1 MNTLL
6 VLFTALLAPLF
17 AQTPSSAPVPSQTLQ
32 GQPPPTPG
40 SVLLSPD
47 GRFRW
52 VEGEDAVFV
61 RTEDGPE
68 RRVRLP
74 APLESAARRRVL
86 FAAGAR
92 HFCVLEEK
100 DSDFGLHVDVR
111 KGAKKAK
118 ALLLSSTLRL
128 IDERGR
134 PLWARPLP
142 EKAIVGKASE
152 ARILALAGDGTT
164 AILLQDVDPYNKVR
178 PLLMVF
184 DARGRELRALDYA
197 QWTRIDEF
205 ALSADGRAL
214 AVRGFGLVPEDGDW
228 SKAVG
233 VYPLAGKGKPR
244 VIGVPKAEESREL
257 RGFDKDLWTC
267 CVKEGGK
274 LSALGP
280 AGEKTLLEP
289 AEADRRFGA
298 GER

>member
-1 MNTLL
+1 MKILPF
-6 VLFTALLAPLF
+6 LFAALLGPLA
-17 AQTPSSAPVPSQTLQ
+17 AQTPSSAPVPAQALQ

-40 SVLLSPD
+40 SVLLAPD

-61 RTEDGPE
+61 RTDDGSE

-74 APLESAARRRVL
+74 SPLEKAARRRVL

-100 DSDFGLHVDVR
+100 DSDFGLHVNAR
-111 KGAKKAK
+111 KGAKNAK

-164 AILLQDVDPYNKVR
+164 AILLQDIDPYNKVR

-197 QWTRIDEF
+197 QWTRVDEF

-214 AVRGFGLVPEDGDW
+214 AVRGFGLVPEDADW

-233 VYPLAGKGKPR
+233 VYPLNGRAKPR
-244 VIGVPKAEESREL
+244 IAAAPKAEESREL
-257 RGFDKDLWTC
+257 RGFDKDLWVC
-267 CVKEGGK
+267 CVKEGGT

-280 AGEKTLLEP
+280 AGEKTPVDP
-289 AEADRRFGA
+289 AEADRRFGTR
-298 GER
+298 GR